1 MKNFKNSQV
10 ILNIALPGVAIVH
23 FVVQNVFKNWRAT
36 IDYSIEKAASATFS
50 ATYLHSIM

>member
-23 FVVQNVFKNWRAT
+23 FVVQNVFKNWRAS